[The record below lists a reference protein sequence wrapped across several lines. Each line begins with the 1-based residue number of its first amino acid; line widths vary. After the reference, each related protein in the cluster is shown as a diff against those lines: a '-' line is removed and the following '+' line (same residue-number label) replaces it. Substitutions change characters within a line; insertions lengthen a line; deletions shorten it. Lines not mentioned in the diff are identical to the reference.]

1 MELIENIRFGD
12 DKGKPTEK
20 WGRKADGD
28 GRDG

>member
-20 WGRKADGD
+20 WGRKARGATQ
-28 GRDG
+28 